1 MTDLKKN
8 PQGSLGLPAADLVP
22 ERNQEPMGSVRP
34 VPLAVATVGHLLVGV
49 LLVLGVQ
56 CTPKLPEDPIMQA
69 VLLEEPIVGEK
80 PVTVE
85 EAVKPKPPEPKPPP
99 PKPEPPKPKPPEP
112 TPPPP
117 KPEPPKPDPEKLKA
131 EAEAAEKKRV
141 EEVIKKQEEI
151 LLAQQKAEQQRQAAE
166 EKAKADA
173 EKARVEAEA
182 KAKKEAEEAARKAAE
197 EAARKAALEAE
208 QKRLQEIED
217 AKRREAEA
225 AENKRR
231 AEEKARQEALARQ
244 LAAEEA
250 ARMAAIR
257 ADAQKLWM
265 RALGEAIRRNW
276 LRPPDGQTGY
286 RCQVA
291 FKLLPNGVV
300 VQGSVRILTSCGSVV
315 LDDSVVKAV
324 YKSSPMPLPTEPS
337 AFVPDLAPY
346 FTPR

>member
-1 MTDLKKN
+1 MIENDKQ
-8 PQGSLGLPAADLVP
+8 PGGMAAADIVP
-22 ERNQEPMGSVRP
+22 ERVGDAGAPVRP
-34 VPLAVATVGHLLVGV
+34 VPLAVAVVGHALVGA
-49 LLVLGVQ
+49 LLVLGVR
-56 CTPKLPEDPIMQA
+56 CTPKPPEDPIMQA
-69 VLLEEPIVGEK
+69 VLLEEPVVGEK

-99 PKPEPPKPKPPEP
+99 PKPEPPKPQPPEP
-112 TPPPP
+112 TPPPPPP

-141 EEVIKKQEEI
+141 EEVIKKQQEI
-151 LLAQQKAEQQRQAAE
+151 LLSQQKAEAQRVAAE

-182 KAKKEAEEAARKAAE
+182 KAKKDAEEAARKAAE

-257 ADAQKLWM
+257 ADAQKLWAAAIAE
-265 RALGEAIRRNW
+265 ALRRNW
-276 LRPPDGQTGY
+276 LRPPDSQDSFQCMVNIRLT
-286 RCQVA
+286 
-291 FKLLPNGVV
+291 PNGQVV
-300 VQGSVRILTSCGSVV
+300 SARIASSCGSMV
-315 LDDSVVKAV
+315 LDDSVLKAV
-324 YKSSPMPLPTEPS
+324 YKASPLPLPKEPT
-337 AFVPDLAPY
+337 AFVPDLTIRFRP
-346 FTPR
+346 

>member
-22 ERNQEPMGSVRP
+22 ERNQEPLGPVGP
-34 VPLAVATVGHLLVGV
+34 VPLVVATVGHLLVGV

-117 KPEPPKPDPEKLKA
+117 PKPEPPKPDPEKVKA
-131 EAEAAEKKRV
+131 EAEAAEKKRI
-141 EEVIKKQEEI
+141 EDVIKKQEEI

-257 ADAQKLWM
+257 ADAQKLWGK
-265 RALGEAIRRNW
+265 ALEEAIRRNW
-276 LRPPDGQTGY
+276 LRPPDNQTDFRCAVSIRLTPTGQ
-286 RCQVA
+286 
-291 FKLLPNGVV
+291 VV
-300 VQGSVRILTSCGSVV
+300 SARITSSCGSMV
-315 LDDSVVKAV
+315 LDDSVIKAV
-324 YKSSPMPLPTEPS
+324 YKASPLPLPSEPT
-337 AFVPDLAPY
+337 AFVPDLTIRFRP
-346 FTPR
+346 